1 MVRKRIPVGVRG
13 LLIAPVLL
21 LASCATNVAVY
32 SADVSV
38 DDMRLRLTLQ
48 TCNPSSVSIYVTDV
62 GHRVELAV
70 AAYPSRL
77 LGGPECQHP
86 AIVALPEPLGDRD
99 VFDRSARNVVP
110 VSLSSRDWPYDR
122 DRFTMADYE
131 TALAAMVAC
140 LESRDPANTGRASST
155 ISTGLPTSGTR
166 KRDER
171 GNTSAPARRRVLVAT
186 TSTPCVARRLRE
198 RRSRRYAMRDCL
210 SGSG

>member
-13 LLIAPVLL
+13 LLLAPVLL

-32 SADVSV
+32 SADVSL

-70 AAYPSRL
+70 AAHPARL
-77 LGGPECQHP
+77 LGGPDCQHL
-86 AIVALPEPLGDRD
+86 AIVALPEPLGGRD

-110 VSLSSRDWPYDR
+110 VSLSSWDWPYDQ

-140 LESRDPANTGRASST
+140 LESRDPAIQAA
-155 ISTGLPTSGTR
+155 IADGLDWPTYEWH
-166 KRDER
+166 KERDER
-171 GNTSAPARRRVLVAT
+171 GNMSAPAVGGCRRDHLD
-186 TSTPCVARRLRE
+186 PLR
-198 RRSRRYAMRDCL
+198 
-210 SGSG
+210 G